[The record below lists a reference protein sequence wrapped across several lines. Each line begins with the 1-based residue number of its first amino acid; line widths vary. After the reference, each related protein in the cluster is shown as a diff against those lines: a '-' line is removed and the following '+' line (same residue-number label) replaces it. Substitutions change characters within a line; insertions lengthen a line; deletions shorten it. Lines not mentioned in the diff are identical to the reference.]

1 MSGWV
6 YAEIYIDAAGSRGV
20 FAGFAGAEAVD
31 VAMHGG
37 SVYVGVD
44 IQPCGDVLFIVG
56 VVGIFLISV
65 PHGIVMIVIAALIS
79 PFGLPMLAVK
89 LVCMLDSVTEEIKRI
104 VYT

>member
-1 MSGWV
+1 MLPVRVVCLPILLALKLLTWLCMAVLCMSEW
-6 YAEIYIDAAGSRGV
+6 IFSL
-20 FAGFAGAEAVD
+20 
-31 VAMHGG
+31 VATVLLILGG
-37 SVYVGVD
+37 
-44 IQPCGDVLFIVG
+44 
-56 VVGIFLISV
+56 VGIFLLSV